1 MSRVETPATRW
12 YREYNMHMVCHTS
25 ENMTASA
32 ATVAASRS
40 DDEKEDATEAA
51 SPVGVTEIWWCR
63 ASYELQARP

>member
-1 MSRVETPATRW
+1 
-12 YREYNMHMVCHTS
+12 
-25 ENMTASA
+25 MTASA